1 MKTLSLYPYELVSD
15 WVLLP
20 VTACED
26 KRGQL
31 VEAA

>member
-1 MKTLSLYPYELVSD
+1 MKTLTLLPYELVSD

-26 KRGQL
+26 KRGQV